1 MEHSDQER
9 QIIVTGGA
17 IIRDE
22 QQRILWQKRADSNDW
37 GLPGGGMHA
46 GETVEETMLREVKE
60 ETGLEVISSTLY
72 AVYSGERLKYTYPDG
87 NDVVFVM
94 FIFDVVVDLEGKLDS
109 DGKTLLFEDDDHES
123 VTLVFYSIEEM
134 NIEQINPAQRP
145 LIEDLINTD
154 PYKPIL
160 RQ

>member
-1 MEHSDQER
+1 
-9 QIIVTGGA
+9 
-17 IIRDE
+17 
-22 QQRILWQKRADSNDW
+22 
-37 GLPGGGMHA
+37 MHA

-94 FIFDVVVDLEGKLDS
+94 FIFDVVADLEGKLDS

-134 NIEQINPAQRP
+134 NIEHINPAQRP
-145 LIEDLINTD
+145 LVEDLMNTD
-154 PYKPIL
+154 QRKPIL

>member
-22 QQRILWQKRADSNDW
+22 QNRILWQKRSDSNDW

-46 GETVEETMLREVKE
+46 GETIEETMLREVKE

-72 AVYSGERLKYTYPDG
+72 AVYSGERLKYTYPGGD
-87 NDVVFVM
+87 DVVFVM
-94 FIFDVVVDLEGKLDS
+94 FIFDVVADLEGKLAA
-109 DGKTLLFEDDDHES
+109 DGKTLRFEDDES
-123 VTLVFYSIEEM
+123 VKLVFYKVEAM

-145 LIEDLINTD
+145 LIEDLMAAD
-154 PYKPIL
+154 QQQGIL
-160 RQ
+160 RN